1 VDQRSLKEMKMGV
14 SRLLV
19 VCSFVFATLGSAWA
33 QAPAFVM
40 TVEGFEDGGDI
51 PVRFS
56 QAAEGAAPGGGT
68 SPAISWTHAPEGT
81 RSFVVHMQDLDF
93 MPNRGTRTQ
102 VHWVVWNIP
111 GDASGLEE
119 NQPQGEKLPNGAWQI
134 SATGPVYRGPGAPA
148 TRPRHHYLFEVYAL
162 DITLDVPPT
171 PGDPLTT
178 RDAVMAAMEGHVL
191 GKSVYMGRFHRPQ

>member
-1 VDQRSLKEMKMGV
+1 MLIVRRILASLM
-14 SRLLV
+14 LV
-19 VCSFVFATLGSAWA
+19 FFCVATA
-33 QAPAFVM
+33 QAQTPASAFM
-40 TVEGFEDGGDI
+40 LSIDGFPDGGDI

-68 SPAISWTHAPEGT
+68 SPAMRWTNAPEGT

-93 MPNRGTRTQ
+93 APNRGTRTQ

-111 GDASGLEE
+111 GTATGLEE
-119 NQPQGEKLPNGAWQI
+119 DQPRGAQLPNGAWQI

-148 TRPRHHYLFEVYAL
+148 SRPRHHYLFEVYAL
-162 DITLDVPPT
+162 DTEIAVT
-171 PGDPLTT
+171 PGDDPLVT

-191 GKSVYMGRFHRPQ
+191 AKSVYMGRFHRPQ

>member
-1 VDQRSLKEMKMGV
+1 MRSVGKRFALLMLVLIHAGV
-14 SRLLV
+14 
-19 VCSFVFATLGSAWA
+19 A
-33 QAPAFVM
+33 QAQMPVPAF
-40 TVEGFEDGGDI
+40 TLSIDAFADGSDI

-68 SPAISWTHAPEGT
+68 SPALSWSNAPEGT

-93 MPNRGTRTQ
+93 APNRGTRTQ

-111 GDASGLEE
+111 GTATGLTE
-119 NQPQGEKLPNGAWQI
+119 NQPQGSRLPNGAWQI

-148 TRPRHHYLFEVYAL
+148 TRPKHHYLFEVFAL
-162 DITLDVPPT
+162 DIELDVEPT
-171 PGDPLTT
+171 EGDPLST

-191 GKSVYMGRFHRPQ
+191 AKSVYMGRFHRPE